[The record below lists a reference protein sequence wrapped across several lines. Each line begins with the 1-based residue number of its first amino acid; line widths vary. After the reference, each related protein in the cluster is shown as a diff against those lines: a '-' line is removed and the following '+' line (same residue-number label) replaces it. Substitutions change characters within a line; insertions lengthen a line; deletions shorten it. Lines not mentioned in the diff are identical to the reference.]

1 MSKSLNR
8 RLTAAEEAVR
18 KTKRG
23 SIEIITI
30 LGCLPHP
37 LMYAEAG
44 GRGWRRE
51 ATESYEQFETRVVSE
66 VHAAGLNSVVVG
78 GLPPDFLNPGSLD
91 RFLARCDFPE
101 VPPEEGLAK
110 IKQ

>member
-8 RLTAAEEAVR
+8 RLTVAEEAVR

-23 SIEIITI
+23 GVEIVTI
-30 LGCLPHP
+30 VGCLPQP
-37 LMYAEAG
+37 LMYAESG

-51 ATESYEQFETRVVSE
+51 ATETYEQFESRAVSE
-66 VHAAGLNSVVVG
+66 AHAAGLKRVVIG
-78 GLPPDFLNPGSLD
+78 GLPPDFLDPGSLE

-101 VPPEEGLAK
+101 VPPEETA
-110 IKQ
+110 